1 MPTTVATPTLNSI
14 LIGAL
19 VPLIGYSFNKFKP
32 YQGLPEALKAF
43 VHVVA
48 IAVATGIYTAA
59 DQGNLGWNRTTE
71 GNIVAG
77 VVAALYAHNYLWKP
91 GGVNTAL
98 GAQPSAGTSTPA
110 HPSP

>member
-1 MPTTVATPTLNSI
+1 MPEQVATPTLNAI

-19 VPLIGYSFNKFKP
+19 VPLVGYAFNKFQA
-32 YQGLPEALKAF
+32 YNGLPEWLKAF
-43 VHVVA
+43 VQVVA

-71 GNIVAG
+71 GNIVAA
-77 VVAALYAHNYLWKP
+77 VLSALYAHNYLWKP

-98 GAQPSAGTSTPA
+98 GARQS
-110 HPSP
+110 